1 MRPAMCRSST
11 VFPEP
16 LPPMP
21 TSVSPWNASNDRPW
35 RTSRLSNRFQTS
47 LTSAIVEV
55 NDVWKRFD
63 SLEVL
68 QGLSFEAFQG
78 ETLVGMGG
86 SGSGKTVL
94 LRHIA
99 GLIQP
104 DQGQIKVFGQN
115 IEALSEEELL
125 PFRRRMGFVFQGAA
139 LFDSLTIHEN
149 VAYPLREHM
158 RLSED
163 EIQGR
168 VVEALA
174 RVGLREDVLPLL
186 PSELSGGMRK
196 RVGIARALMLEPEM
210 MLYDEPTAGLDPTNA
225 HLVSD
230 LISEVQARVCDTS
243 IVVTHDLELT
253 RAVATRVAVL
263 IDGRFAALGPRDA
276 VLDSDE
282 PAVHAFLTGDATSYR
297 V

>member
-1 MRPAMCRSST
+1 
-11 VFPEP
+11 
-16 LPPMP
+16 MP
-21 TSVSPWNASNDRPW
+21 
-35 RTSRLSNRFQTS
+35 
-47 LTSAIVEV
+47 AIVEV

-68 QGLSFEAFQG
+68 QGLSFEAFKG
-78 ETLVGMGG
+78 ETLVVMGG

-196 RVGIARALMLEPEM
+196 RVGIARALMIEPEL
-210 MLYDEPTAGLDPTNA
+210 MLFDEPTAGLDPTNSK
-225 HLVSD
+225 VVGE
-230 LISEVQARVCDTS
+230 LILELKRGPCDTS
-243 IVVTHDLELT
+243 IVVTHDVELART
-253 RAVATRVAVL
+253 VADRLAIL
-263 IDGRFAALGPRDA
+263 MDGRFATVGRPDE
-276 VLDSDE
+276 VMTSGE
-282 PAVHAFLTGDATSYR
+282 PAVQAFLTGDATSYR